1 MNIFNFFKR
10 NYETGFPPKKLLIK
24 RMKEYHTHYLGKFDQ
39 DKLFWGDIPFVIKNV
54 DNKPIRTDYAVLYTF
69 DSNGKLIKYEY
80 WKDEN
85 SNGELNPW
93 YKLDEMVKELGKVKY
108 MDISVELFEV
118 TIDNEKFGLIANHEF
133 DCVNAQPSSTI
144 SFYEPWDGEYYTQK
158 SGDNNVQDDH
168 AG

>member
-1 MNIFNFFKR
+1 M
-10 NYETGFPPKKLLIK
+10 
-24 RMKEYHTHYLGKFDQ
+24 
-39 DKLFWGDIPFVIKNV
+39 

-93 YKLDEMVKELGKVKY
+93 YKLDEMVKKLGKVKY

-118 TIDNEKFGLIANHEF
+118 EIDNHKFGLVADLESR
-133 DCVNAQPSSTI
+133 CVNAQPSSTI
-144 SFYEPWDGEYYTQK
+144 SFYEPWDGEYYT
-158 SGDNNVQDDH
+158 
-168 AG
+168 